1 MLRSRLC
8 DYSDAYTLVNG
19 TITVVEAG
27 THTATITL
35 DRNNKQAIF

>member
-1 MLRSRLC
+1 MLRLRLC
-8 DYSDAYTLVNG
+8 DYSDAYTLVSR

-27 THTATITL
+27 TNTATITL

>member
-8 DYSDAYTLVNG
+8 DYSDAYTLVGG
-19 TITVVEAG
+19 TIIFVEAG
-27 THTATITL
+27 ANTATITL